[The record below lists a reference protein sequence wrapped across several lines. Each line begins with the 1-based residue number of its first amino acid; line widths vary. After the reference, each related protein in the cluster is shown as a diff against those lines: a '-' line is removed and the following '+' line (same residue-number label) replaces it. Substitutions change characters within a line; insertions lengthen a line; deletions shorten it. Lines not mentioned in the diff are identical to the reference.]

1 MNRKLFSCFLFF
13 SVIYSS
19 EFNDVNIDDI
29 SSTRILSIAQD
40 STGFIW
46 IGTDDGLNR
55 YDGFQNKIYRSDVFD
70 EATIS
75 GNRIWK
81 IHVDKSNTTWVLT
94 DRGVCYYDALRD
106 QFERI
111 DTGSRPQH
119 IQDKNN
125 TLYVSTLNSG
135 IYAINKETKSFKNY
149 LFDPLD
155 PFSISSSKF
164 SHQQTKPTAVD
175 GDNIWIGTMNG
186 LNRINQN
193 TGQAKRLYSNKT
205 SFVKS
210 DTITAI
216 LFVDDVLYI
225 GTSRGLSLYA
235 GNNGEPAQLG
245 AFESRHI
252 LNLFLIKETS
262 AVGVVSKNKFGI
274 FEKHAVL
281 ETIKTNAH
289 LSLVSNLGPGQYLL
303 NSPENKNAIF
313 LHYICNH

>member
-1 MNRKLFSCFLFF
+1 MKRRQFLYFLFL
-13 SVIYSS
+13 SVVYSG
-19 EFNDVNIDDI
+19 EFKEVNIESL

-55 YDGFQNKIYRSDVFD
+55 YDGFQNKVYRSDVFD

-81 IHVDKSNTTWVLT
+81 IYVDSSNTVWILT
-94 DRGVCYYDALRD
+94 DRGICYYDALRD

-119 IQDKNN
+119 IQDHNN

-186 LNRINQN
+186 LN
-193 TGQAKRLYSNKT
+193 KYCFHCL
-205 SFVKS
+205 
-210 DTITAI
+210 
-216 LFVDDVLYI
+216 
-225 GTSRGLSLYA
+225 
-235 GNNGEPAQLG
+235 
-245 AFESRHI
+245 
-252 LNLFLIKETS
+252 
-262 AVGVVSKNKFGI
+262 
-274 FEKHAVL
+274 
-281 ETIKTNAH
+281 
-289 LSLVSNLGPGQYLL
+289 
-303 NSPENKNAIF
+303 
-313 LHYICNH
+313 C

>member
-1 MNRKLFSCFLFF
+1 MKRRLFLYFLFL
-13 SVIYSS
+13 SVVYSG
-19 EFNDVNIDDI
+19 EFKEVNIESL

-55 YDGFQNKIYRSDVFD
+55 YDGFQNKVYRSDVFD

-81 IHVDKSNTTWVLT
+81 IYVDSSNTVWILT
-94 DRGVCYYDALRD
+94 DRGICYYDALRD

-119 IQDKNN
+119 IQDHNN

-216 LFVDDVLYI
+216 LFVDDVLYV
-225 GTSRGLSLYA
+225 GTSQGLGLYA
-235 GNNGEPAQLG
+235 GNN
-245 AFESRHI
+245 SIRRI
-252 LNLFLIKETS
+252 
-262 AVGVVSKNKFGI
+262 
-274 FEKHAVL
+274 
-281 ETIKTNAH
+281 
-289 LSLVSNLGPGQYLL
+289 
-303 NSPENKNAIF
+303 
-313 LHYICNH
+313 